1 MGCAAL
7 RPVLELLPTPA
18 LVVKRQFTI
27 GKTNV
32 SFCANFEV
40 KASLITTISINHTCV
55 YTRRAN
61 SEPLYK
67 LQPFLASC
75 MSLHSNFFFSNSAIG
90 VMVFERISRCWFVMQ
105 MMSAKGATWS
115 LQFNWRKDAV
125 RILANTIWCLNED
138 PLLEWL

>member
-18 LVVKRQFTI
+18 LILKRQFTI

-32 SFCANFEV
+32 SLCANLEV
-40 KASLITTISINHTCV
+40 RASLIIAISIDNTLQVFHT
-55 YTRRAN
+55 YINTRRAN
-61 SEPLYK
+61 SECMYK
-67 LQPFLASC
+67 LQLFLASC
-75 MSLHSNFFFSNSAIG
+75 MSLHSNIFL
-90 VMVFERISRCWFVMQ
+90 MVLLVLWFVMQ

-125 RILANTIWCLNED
+125 RILANTIWCLIEGS
-138 PLLEWL
+138 LLEWL